1 MIDLSTTYHGINLKN
16 PLVVSASPLAE
27 ELRNLRRMEDSGA
40 AAIVLPSLFE
50 EQINI
55 ESSELDQFLQ
65 QGTESFAE
73 SLTYF
78 PDMTGYNLGPEGYCE
93 HVRRAKAAVGIPIIA
108 SLNGSSIGGWTQ
120 YARKI
125 QDAGADALE
134 LNIYYIPTSTEQ
146 TCDDVE
152 KLYCDLVAMVKSSLR
167 IPVAVKIG
175 AYFSSLAHMAKRLD
189 QAGADALVLFNRFY
203 QPDFDIEQLEVT
215 PRLALSQSQE
225 LLLRL
230 HWVAIIYGRM
240 QSDLAIT
247 GGVHT
252 AEDVIKSMMAG
263 AKVAMMTSVLLQKG
277 IRHASSVLAD
287 LVRWMEEH
295 EYQSIQQMQGS
306 MSYRSSPNPAA
317 FERVNYMR
325 TLSSYALAHQEPS
338 A

>member
-27 ELRNLRRMEDSGA
+27 ELKNLRRMEDSGA

-55 ESSELDQFLQ
+55 ESRVLDQFLQ

-108 SLNGSSIGGWTQ
+108 SLNGSSIGGWTD
-120 YARKI
+120 YAKKI

-134 LNIYYIPTSTEQ
+134 LNIYYIPTSIDQ
-146 TCDDVE
+146 TCGEVE
-152 KLYCDLVAMVKSSLR
+152 KLYCDLVATVKSSLK

-189 QAGADALVLFNRFY
+189 DAGADALVLFNRFY
-203 QPDFDIEQLEVT
+203 QPDFDIDNLEVV
-215 PRLALSQSQE
+215 PNLMLSTSHE

-230 HWVAIIYGRM
+230 NWVAILFG
-240 QSDLAIT
+240 
-247 GGVHT
+247 H
-252 AEDVIKSMMAG
+252 IK
-263 AKVAMMTSVLLQKG
+263 
-277 IRHASSVLAD
+277 AD
-287 LVRWMEEH
+287 LCRYRRRAHRRGCTESHDGRRSRGGDDFRTASQRHRPPRHSPQRYARMDGRTRVPIHPPDARQH
-295 EYQSIQQMQGS
+295 EPEI
-306 MSYRSSPNPAA
+306 R
-317 FERVNYMR
+317 R
-325 TLSSYALAHQEPS
+325 
-338 A
+338 

>member
-1 MIDLSTTYHGINLKN
+1 MIDLSTTYHGLNLEN

-27 ELRNLRRMEDSGA
+27 ELKNLRRMEDSGA

-108 SLNGSSIGGWTQ
+108 SLNGSSIGGWIQ
-120 YARKI
+120 YAKKI

-146 TCDDVE
+146 TGDEVE
-152 KLYCDLVAMVKSSLR
+152 KLYCDLVSRVKSSLR
-167 IPVAVKIG
+167 IPVAIKIS
-175 AYFSSLAHMAKRLD
+175 AYFSSLPYMAKRLD

-203 QPDFDIEQLEVT
+203 QPDFDLDNLEVV
-215 PRLALSQSQE
+215 PNLLLSTSHE

-230 HWVAIIYGRM
+230 NWVAILFGHIKA
-240 QSDLAIT
+240 DLAVT

-252 AEDVIKSMMAG
+252 AADVLKAMMAG
-263 AKVAMMTSVLLQKG
+263 ARVVALTSALLRNG
-277 IRHASSVLAD
+277 IGHLATLRND
-287 LVRWMEEH
+287 MLAWMEEH
-295 EYQSIQQMQGS
+295 EYQSIRQMQGS
-306 MSYRSSPNPAA
+306 MSQRAVADPAA
-317 FERVNYMR
+317 FQRANYVRV
-325 TLSSYALAHQEPS
+325 LSSYSMKRVPL
-338 A
+338 